1 MQKSRPLGAVGIV
14 AVACSLVLLAGN
26 AVSGQSQDS
35 RVAQI
40 LEKAGA
46 YVGSFERQLAGVV
59 AEETYVQQQ
68 YVITQRTLKS
78 DLLLVPVPGEARYVE
93 FRDVF
98 EVDGRAV
105 RDREDRLTRLFLD
118 PSASASAQLR
128 AISEESARYNLGNI
142 QRTVNIPTLALVFLR
157 AENQHALTF
166 GLTTRTTPGLQ
177 RFDLATSAQEKAF
190 AGPAGTVVVTFKEA
204 SHNTLIRD
212 ANNRDVPANGRFW
225 LDPATG
231 GVVMSELMA
240 DDSAIRGTIDVRY
253 RPEASIGG
261 QMLPSEMREYYGAF
275 GKPPIL
281 GRATYDHFRT
291 FQVQTSTGDVQVK

>member
-1 MQKSRPLGAVGIV
+1 MRILKLFLAVCAC
-14 AVACSLVLLAGN
+14 AVLATSS
-26 AVSGQSQDS
+26 VRGQD
-35 RVAQI
+35 RALAPI

-46 YVGSFERQLAGVV
+46 YVGSFERQLTGIV

-68 YVITQRTLKS
+68 YAIMQRKLKS

-118 PSASASAQLR
+118 PSASANAQLR
-128 AISEESARYNLGNI
+128 AIAEESARYNIGNI
-142 QRTVNIPTLALVFLR
+142 QRTVNTPTLALVFLR

-166 GLTTRTTPGLQ
+166 GLTTRTTPGRQ
-177 RFDLATSAQEKAF
+177 RLDLATSAQEKAF
-190 AGPAGTVVVTFKEA
+190 GNLPAGTVVVTFKEA
-204 SHNTLIRD
+204 GRNTLIRGAKD
-212 ANNRDVPANGRFW
+212 RDVPANGRFW

-231 GVVMSELMA
+231 GVVMSELIA
-240 DDSAIRGTIDVRY
+240 DDGAITGTIDVRY
-253 RPEASIGG
+253 EPEASVGG
-261 QMLPSEMREYYGAF
+261 AMLPSEMRERYNAF
-275 GKPPIL
+275 GKAAIL

-291 FQVQTSTGDVQVK
+291 FQVKTSTDDVQPVK